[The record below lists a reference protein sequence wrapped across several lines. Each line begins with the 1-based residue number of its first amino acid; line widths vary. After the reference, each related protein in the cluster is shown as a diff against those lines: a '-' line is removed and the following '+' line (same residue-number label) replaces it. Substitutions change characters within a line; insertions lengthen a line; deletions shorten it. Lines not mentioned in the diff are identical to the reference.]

1 MDKKQLGNKREAYSI
16 RKYSIGA
23 ASILV
28 GSLLFLGGG
37 QASAAE
43 SNETNTSEKVST
55 EQAQSTEEQPS
66 HETQRIVLNNHKTK
80 R

>member
-1 MDKKQLGNKREAYSI
+1 MNKQLGNKHESFSI

-28 GSLLFLGGG
+28 GSLFLGSG

-43 SNETNTSEKVST
+43 INETNTLKRYLRNKRN
-55 EQAQSTEEQPS
+55 QLKNNLIMK
-66 HETQRIVLNNHKTK
+66 HQRKVLNNHKTK